1 MRRLLY
7 LIPVLIFVHITIP
20 LQAQSTADGESEA
33 MQGFARHVDIL
44 DGKVLVGE
52 PSNFHQPGI
61 VYEYTKNG
69 TTWEQSAMLS
79 APDGE
84 IGNNFGSAF
93 SADGEM
99 ILVGA
104 PGAND
109 ERGAAYLFE
118 MNSNG
123 EWTEAGQLA
132 LDDST
137 EIGFGTSVLVS
148 GDHAFIGAPGHAGGT
163 GAVIVYRMS
172 DGDWSEVATLAN
184 PDSSG
189 SNFGSTLA
197 LEGNHLAVG
206 APQREGGNVYVF
218 ENNETEWN
226 HTATL
231 SSRQADERSV
241 FGASLSIRDNH
252 IFAGAPRHSSA
263 SGAVIVFSKDEE
275 SGEWIESSRLMA
287 FDGQSRY
294 AFGSAIEFSGE
305 SVWIGAPN
313 ADGGSGAIYQFMSDE
328 EGNWSSVSKMRSDQD
343 EGGRFAGTL
352 AVDGNL
358 AVVGLTGTDFGSGSA
373 AIMERDDSGMW
384 TTQQILIGEGDDVL
398 QPITGNRVNCSDGYA
413 DLYLCNN
420 VDLISFLPIRDIG
433 GDRGVRLNDM
443 WGWTDSETDKN
454 YAIVGRNEGTSF
466 VDVTDPLNPV
476 YIGNL
481 PLTDTG
487 QPSSWRDMKVYKNHV
502 YVVADNSREH
512 GMQILDL
519 TQLRDFDGEPIL
531 FEETNIYRNV
541 NSVHNIVINEET
553 GFAFAVGSSGGG
565 ETCGGGLHMIDLEDP
580 ANPTFA
586 GCFAD
591 PSTGRSGT
599 GYTHDAQCVIYD
611 GPEEEHQGSEICLG
625 ANETAISIAD
635 VSDKENPVALSTA
648 SYPDHAYVHQGWLTE
663 DHRYFFQ
670 NDELDELTGLVD
682 QTRTILWDV
691 SDLDDPQFVR
701 EFYVENPASDHNL
714 YILGNTMYQS
724 NYVSG
729 LQVIDITNPEEPQRV
744 GYFDTNPFVED
755 AAGFSGTWSNFPY
768 FDDIVL
774 MTSSNE
780 GLFILDAN
788 RD

>member
-1 MRRLLY
+1 MRQVLLLLPL
-7 LIPVLIFVHITIP
+7 LILAYTTAP
-20 LQAQSTADGESEA
+20 LQAQTTADGESEA
-33 MQGFARHVDIL
+33 MQGFARSVEIL
-44 DGKVLVGE
+44 DGKVLIGE
-52 PSNFHQPGI
+52 PANYHQPGI
-61 VYEYTKNG
+61 VYEFSKNG
-69 TTWEQSAMLS
+69 SAWEQSAMLS
-79 APDGE
+79 ASDGE
-84 IGNNFGSAF
+84 IGNSFGASF
-93 SADGEM
+93 SADGNM
-99 ILVGA
+99 MLIGA
-104 PGAND
+104 PGTND
-109 ERGAAYLFE
+109 NRGAAYMFE

-123 EWTEAGQLA
+123 EWTETAQLSLA
-132 LDDST
+132 DT
-137 EIGFGTSVLVS
+137 AQTGFGNSVLVN
-148 GDHAFIGAPGHAGGT
+148 GDHAFVSAPGHDDGA
-163 GAVIVYRMS
+163 GAVIVYRRS
-172 DGDWSEVATLAN
+172 NGEWSETVTLAN

-197 LEGNHLAVG
+197 LDGNHLAVG
-206 APQREGGNVYVF
+206 APQRQGGNVFVF
-218 ENNETEWN
+218 ENDGSDWN

-231 SSRQADERSV
+231 DSRQADERSF
-241 FGASLSIRDNH
+241 FGSSLKVRENQ
-252 IFAGAPRHSSA
+252 IFAGAPRHDSG
-263 SGAVIVFSKDEE
+263 SGAVIVFTKDEE
-275 SGEWIESSRLMA
+275 SGEWEESSRLVA
-287 FDGQSRY
+287 FDSQSRY

-313 ADGGSGAIYQFMSDE
+313 SDSGAGAIYRFTKDE
-328 EGNWSSVSKMRSDQD
+328 NGNWSSSSKMRSDRG
-343 EGGRFAGTL
+343 EGEQFAGTL

-358 AVVGLTGTDFGSGSA
+358 AVVGLTGTDFGAGSA

-384 TTQQILIGEGDDVL
+384 VTQEILVGEGDDVL
-398 QPITGNRVNCSDGYA
+398 QPITGNRVNCSDGMA
-413 DLYLCNN
+413 DLYLCEN
-420 VDLISFLPIRDIG
+420 VDLISFLPISAIG

-443 WGWTDSETDKN
+443 WGWTDPETDKN

-481 PLTDTG
+481 PLTDG
-487 QPSSWRDMKVYKNHV
+487 AQPSSWRDMKVYKNHV
-502 YVVADNSREH
+502 YVVSDNAREH
-512 GMQILDL
+512 GMQVLDL

-531 FEETNIYRNV
+531 FEETTIYDNV

-553 GFAFAVGSSGGG
+553 GYAFAVGSGGGG
-565 ETCGGGLHMIDLEDP
+565 ETCGGGLHMIDIRDP

-599 GYTHDAQCVIYD
+599 GYIHDAQCVTYT
-611 GPEEEHQGSEICLG
+611 GPDEEHQGQEVCFG

-635 VSDKENPVALSTA
+635 VTDKENPVALSTA

-663 DHRYFFQ
+663 DQRYFFQ
-670 NDELDELTGLVD
+670 NDELDELTGIVD
-682 QTRTILWDV
+682 RTRTIIWDV

-701 EFYVENPASDHNL
+701 EFYLDNPASDHNL

-729 LQVIDITNPEEPQRV
+729 LQVIDISNPEEPEHV
-744 GYFDTNPFVED
+744 GYFDTHPFVEN

>member
-1 MRRLLY
+1 MLAY
-7 LIPVLIFVHITIP
+7 TTVP
-20 LQAQSTADGESEA
+20 LQAQTTADGESEA
-33 MQGFARHVDIL
+33 MQGFARSVEIL
-44 DGKVLVGE
+44 NGKILIGE
-52 PSNFHQPGI
+52 PSNYHQPGI
-61 VYEYTKNG
+61 VYEFSKNG
-69 TTWEQSAMLS
+69 DSWEQSAMLS
-79 APDGE
+79 ASDGE
-84 IGNNFGSAF
+84 IGNNFGSSF
-93 SADGEM
+93 SADGNM
-99 ILVGA
+99 ILIGA
-104 PGAND
+104 SGAND
-109 ERGAAYLFE
+109 NRGAAYLFE
-118 MNSNG
+118 MNSSG
-123 EWTEAGQLA
+123 DWTETAQLSLA
-132 LDDST
+132 DT
-137 EIGFGTSVLVS
+137 VQTGFGNSVLVD
-148 GDHAFIGAPGHAGGT
+148 GDHVFVSAPGHSDGA
-163 GAVIVYRMS
+163 GAVIVYRRSGGNWM
-172 DGDWSEVATLAN
+172 ETTTIAN

-197 LEGNHLAVG
+197 LDGNHLAVG
-206 APQREGGNVYVF
+206 APQRQGGNVFVF
-218 ENNETEWN
+218 ENDGSEWT

-231 SSRQADERSV
+231 DSRQADERSL
-241 FGASLSIRDNH
+241 FGSSLKVRGNQ
-252 IFAGAPRHSSA
+252 IFAGAPRHGSG
-263 SGAVIVFSKDEE
+263 SGAVIVYTKDED
-275 SGEWIESSRLMA
+275 SGEWAESSRLLA

-294 AFGSAIEFSGE
+294 AFGTAIEFSGE

-313 ADGGSGAIYQFMSDE
+313 SDRGAGAIYQFNRDE
-328 EGNWSSVSKMRSDQD
+328 NGNWISASKMRS
-343 EGGRFAGTL
+343 EGGEGEQFAGTL

-358 AVVGLTGTDFGSGSA
+358 AVVGLTGTDFGAGSA
-373 AIMERDDSGMW
+373 AIMERNASGMW
-384 TTQQILIGEGDDVL
+384 TTQEILVGEGDDVL
-398 QPITGNRVNCSDGYA
+398 EPITGNRVNCSDGMA
-413 DLYLCNN
+413 DLYLCDN
-420 VDLISFLPIRDIG
+420 VDLISFLPISAIG

-443 WGWTDSETDKN
+443 WGWTDPETDKN

-481 PLTDTG
+481 PLTDG
-487 QPSSWRDMKVYKNHV
+487 AQPSSWRDMKVYQNYV
-502 YVVADNSREH
+502 YVVADNAREH
-512 GMQILDL
+512 GVQVLDL

-531 FEETNIYRNV
+531 FEETTIYDNV

-553 GFAFAVGSSGGG
+553 GYAFAVGSGGGG
-565 ETCGGGLHMIDLEDP
+565 ETCGGGLHMIDIQDP

-599 GYTHDAQCVIYD
+599 GYTHDAQCVIYN
-611 GPEEEHQGSEICLG
+611 GPDEEHQGQEVCFG

-635 VSDKENPVALSTA
+635 VTDKDNPVALSTA

-670 NDELDELTGLVD
+670 NDELDELTGIVD
-682 QTRTILWDV
+682 RTRTIIWDV

-701 EFYVENPASDHNL
+701 EYYLDNPASDHNL

-729 LQVIDITNPEEPQRV
+729 LQVIDISNPEEPEHV
-744 GYFDTNPFVED
+744 GYFDTHPFVDD